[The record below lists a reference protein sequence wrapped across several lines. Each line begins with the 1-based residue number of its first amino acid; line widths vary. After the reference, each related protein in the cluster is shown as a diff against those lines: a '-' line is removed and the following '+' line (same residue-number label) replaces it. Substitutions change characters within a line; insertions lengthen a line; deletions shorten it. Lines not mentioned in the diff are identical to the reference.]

1 MSAPPER
8 QVKIGVLSIQGAF
21 AEHVSMLERE
31 RDVRKERVKITVEEI
46 RNPTQLADL
55 DGLIIPGGESTTLSV
70 FLRQNDFEE
79 KLRLFMSRETRPGFV
94 WGTCAG
100 LILLSDE
107 LDSQKRG
114 GQVTVCQSHFT
125 KRDLYGSASCLS
137 SSASKLIKEHLFI
150 TQCDVYG
157 FS

>member
-21 AEHVSMLERE
+21 VEHVSMLERE
-31 RDVRKERVKITVEEI
+31 RDMRKDGVKIMVEEI
-46 RNPTQLADL
+46 RNPSQLADL

-79 KLRLFMSRETRPGFV
+79 KLRLFTSRETRPGFV

-107 LDSQKRG
+107 LDSQKTG
-114 GQVTVCQSHFT
+114 GQVTVRMSELFCQVMYRKCMCIERNPNQHATSEQH
-125 KRDLYGSASCLS
+125 K
-137 SSASKLIKEHLFI
+137 
-150 TQCDVYG
+150 Q
-157 FS
+157 

>member
-1 MSAPPER
+1 MSER
-8 QVKIGVLSIQGAF
+8 RVKVGVLSIQGAF

-31 RDVRKERVKITVEEI
+31 GERRKKDVGITVVEV
-46 RNPTQLADL
+46 RNPSDLDEL

-79 KLRLFMSRETRPGFV
+79 KLKSFVSNEKKFV

-107 LDSQKRG
+107 LDSQKKG
-114 GQVTVCQSHFT
+114 GQITVSKITIDYAIYNINISQYFSSI
-125 KRDLYGSASCLS
+125 SARWAQHS
-137 SSASKLIKEHLFI
+137 
-150 TQCDVYG
+150 DN
-157 FS
+157 